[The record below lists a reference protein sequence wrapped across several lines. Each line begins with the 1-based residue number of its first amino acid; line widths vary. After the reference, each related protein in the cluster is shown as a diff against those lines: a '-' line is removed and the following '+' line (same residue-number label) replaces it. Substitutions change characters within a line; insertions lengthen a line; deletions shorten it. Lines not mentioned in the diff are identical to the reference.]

1 MGSLTSAV
9 MNAGAAPFN
18 IDSNINLQE
27 DKTLKGLELPQNAE
41 AQAQNKNML
50 QTQEEVQAVK
60 QQAIDTVVQ
69 QAEQGVITPKEAVEL
84 VQRVNAAA
92 EQDAQAV
99 QAAQK
104 KVRNAEDLPDVTE
117 QNGELHVGA
126 ITTIK
131 NPYAGEKPVVTNKK
145 TDTNIT
151 IPLENVITASEVM
164 KMAEEEAAKGN
175 AGYKS
180 NVKKNLKKNFQKL
193 FGGRSVTVN
202 NVEFQNKKY
211 DVTLNSGVIEKL
223 VSTGKESAE
232 KYAVLGSIEE
242 IVKNGEYVGSGVALN
257 KNNVIRYDYFET
269 KAKINGERYIVSFD
283 VEVIPGTN
291 KYRTHKIVNKM
302 SLTQQGVES
311 GKKPLA
317 PSNASSSSVN
327 IPQPV
332 QKSNG
337 NNFTENA
344 MPEKQTFEVQRTEK
358 SKKVQGMAEKAF
370 LTNATKNMG
379 VRQSTR
385 RNTLAPIAHKLAEE
399 IRKTGKASE
408 ETRSRLFEESYKNG
422 IVEDN
427 AFYEQYKGIK
437 DELRTTTL
445 QFKDANNN
453 KPEWKALRKESFG
466 LLRLSSMGKCHGRGC
481 KRFRALCIVA
491 GPVCALN
498 GLGRRNI
505 NCVYFGLSCQ

>member
-211 DVTLNSGVIEKL
+211 
-223 VSTGKESAE
+223 ESE
-232 KYAVLGSIEE
+232 
-242 IVKNGEYVGSGVALN
+242 
-257 KNNVIRYDYFET
+257 
-269 KAKINGERYIVSFD
+269 
-283 VEVIPGTN
+283 
-291 KYRTHKIVNKM
+291 
-302 SLTQQGVES
+302 
-311 GKKPLA
+311 
-317 PSNASSSSVN
+317 
-327 IPQPV
+327 
-332 QKSNG
+332 
-337 NNFTENA
+337 
-344 MPEKQTFEVQRTEK
+344 
-358 SKKVQGMAEKAF
+358 
-370 LTNATKNMG
+370 
-379 VRQSTR
+379 
-385 RNTLAPIAHKLAEE
+385 
-399 IRKTGKASE
+399 
-408 ETRSRLFEESYKNG
+408 
-422 IVEDN
+422 
-427 AFYEQYKGIK
+427 
-437 DELRTTTL
+437 
-445 QFKDANNN
+445 
-453 KPEWKALRKESFG
+453 
-466 LLRLSSMGKCHGRGC
+466 
-481 KRFRALCIVA
+481 
-491 GPVCALN
+491 
-498 GLGRRNI
+498 
-505 NCVYFGLSCQ
+505 